1 METLTPSETLEE
13 EGCVISQ
20 LDPAQDPSDKTL
32 EQVSGLFGLSENFSG
47 SVSASEILVRENGVG
62 ADVGDKDVVVANAEV
77 FDQIVSAGEG
87 VELVEGGSSIA
98 GAGSFDNA
106 DCFSY
111 GGIEK
116 GSLVDEVVAE
126 ESHIEGVSFEPTFE
140 GQSLPVSH
148 GSEIKNGDSSV
159 LGMYSTCYGN
169 EDIGADKVT
178 EGGLEVDG
186 SQFNDFDSHKKV
198 EVSGTGISLFVEVFG
213 PSDGLVQGDDS
224 KCLGESVLIEGNL
237 NEESVYKGNGV
248 ILPHTEE
255 NTSAKVSEVHD
266 PVLDVIGYGT
276 VESEAQKGNEV
287 EGDTISMYKS
297 GELSESSVAQL
308 EPKSFLGDVKNLAK
322 DVSDPGMN
330 KCTVVQSLSAFYC
343 NLGHQQ
349 LPMDQL
355 EPSSQG
361 ERDDVDEGINLAP
374 KFKKRKRSKGSSDK
388 SDESEYILLG
398 NGKMGSS
405 QSIESKVSSLENGD
419 GGKNVIPEKGYESR
433 ERRKSKYL
441 SYPYV
446 NLIGSGVPKGSLTLE
461 EHEIEDLKAIP
472 RAERSARSVDSHG
485 KKLQNK
491 LKKRINGR
499 DLSGNTQIIN
509 ASSAEMLSELR
520 FTALDCCFP
529 DEPKIDLVERYF
541 LGYKKLM
548 NRNIFFSETGEE
560 NSVEVHT
567 EKGKGMEEVTV
578 LIQRRRKKTEEKSS
592 AGSKP
597 KKTQEKEGV
606 PQIQVMGDLPDLNQ
620 GNNGLPVEGPQVEPK
635 RRKRKEG
642 VASKR
647 SKSKATETVSGL
659 PNIEGSKAKLVP
671 VLNNVQMMGLS
682 SLQSINEPTKNE
694 VIKEAASLDHMN
706 TEQSGNQPKDP
717 LKMGSLPPNDKPGR
731 KNRVQ
736 KEKAS
741 DLPDLNGNT
750 TEGKLQLKRKRKRN
764 KGPAG
769 AVVSDFDY
777 SKLQTNGEAQGTAL
791 LLKFSPE
798 LPLPSKEALVSAFC
812 GFGELNESETQV
824 LNDSFSAQV
833 VFLDNSN
840 ARDAFLSL
848 KSSPFGP
855 SLVNYRFLDLSKLE
869 ADVNQQA
876 LQFGPTEKPK
886 SLPKP
891 KRTLVKPK
899 MVPVKPK
906 VTPPA
911 KPPCGLK
918 PQQPGEA
925 PDLASI
931 RQNLEAMTTM
941 LEHAGDNLPAEMRA
955 KLENDIKGLL
965 AKVST
970 S

>member
-32 EQVSGLFGLSENFSG
+32 KQVSGLFGLSENFSG

-62 ADVGDKDVVVANAEV
+62 ADVGDKNVVMANGEA
-77 FDQIVSAGEG
+77 FYQIVSAGAG
-87 VELVEGGSSIA
+87 VELVEGGSSIG
-98 GAGSFDNA
+98 GAGSFDNV
-106 DCFSY
+106 DCFGC

-116 GSLVDEVVAE
+116 GSLVGEVVAE
-126 ESHIEGVSFEPTFE
+126 ESHIKEVSFEPTFE

-148 GSEIKNGDSSV
+148 GSEIKSGDLSV
-159 LGMYSTCYGN
+159 LRMCSTGYGN

-186 SQFNDFDSHKKV
+186 SQFNEVDSDKNV

-213 PSDGLVQGDDS
+213 PLDGLVQGDDS
-224 KCLGESVLIEGNL
+224 KCLGESVLIKGNL
-237 NEESVYKGNGV
+237 NEESIYKENGV
-248 ILPHTEE
+248 LLPHNGE

-266 PVLDVIGYGT
+266 PMLDVTTGYGT
-276 VESEAQKGNEV
+276 VESEAQKGNKV
-287 EGDTISMYKS
+287 EGDTMPVYKS
-297 GELSESSVAQL
+297 GELGESSVAQF

-330 KCTVVQSLSAFYC
+330 ECTIVQNRLSAFYC

-355 EPSSQG
+355 VPFPQG
-361 ERDDVDEGINLAP
+361 ERDVVDAGINLAL
-374 KFKKRKRSKGSSDK
+374 KFKKRKRSKGSSDR
-388 SDESEYILLG
+388 SDKSEYILL
-398 NGKMGSS
+398 GKMGSS

-419 GGKNVIPEKGYESR
+419 GGKNVMPEKGYESR

-446 NLIGSGVPKGSLTLE
+446 NVIGSGVPKGSLTLE
-461 EHEIEDLKAIP
+461 ELEIEDLKAIP
-472 RAERSARSVDSHG
+472 RAERSARSVDRHG

-491 LKKRINGR
+491 FKKRINGR
-499 DLSGNTQIIN
+499 DLSGNTEIIN
-509 ASSAEMLSELR
+509 ASSAEVLSELR
-520 FTALDCCFP
+520 FTALDCCYP
-529 DEPKIDLVERYF
+529 NKPKIDLVERYF
-541 LGYKKLM
+541 LAYKKLM
-548 NRNIFFSETGEE
+548 YRNIFFSETGEE

-567 EKGKGMEEVTV
+567 QKGKGMEEVTV
-578 LIQRRRKKTEEKSS
+578 PIQRRRKKTEEKSS

-597 KKTQEKEGV
+597 KKTQKKEGV
-606 PQIQVMGDLPDLNQ
+606 PQIQVMGDLLDLNQ
-620 GNNGLPVEGPQVEPK
+620 GNYGLPVEGPQVEPM

-647 SKSKATETVSGL
+647 WKSKATESVSGL

-671 VLNNVQMMGLS
+671 VLKNVQMMGLS
-682 SLQSINEPTKNE
+682 SLQSINEPTKNG

-706 TEQSGNQPKDP
+706 TEQSSNQPKDP
-717 LKMGSLPPNDKPGR
+717 LKMSLLPPNDKPAR
-731 KNRVQ
+731 KKRVR

-741 DLPDLNGNT
+741 DLPDLNGKT
-750 TEGKLQLKRKRKRN
+750 AEGKPQLKRKRN
-764 KGPAG
+764 KGRAG
-769 AVVSDFDY
+769 TVVSDFDY

-824 LNDSFSAQV
+824 LNDSFTAQV

-876 LQFGPTEKPK
+876 LQFGLTEKPK
-886 SLPKP
+886 SPPKP
-891 KRTLVKPK
+891 KRTPVKPK

-906 VTPPA
+906 VAPPA
-911 KPPCGLK
+911 KPPRGLK
-918 PQQPGEA
+918 PQQLGEA
-925 PDLASI
+925 PDLVSI

-941 LEHAGDNLPAEMRA
+941 LEHAGDNLPVEMRA